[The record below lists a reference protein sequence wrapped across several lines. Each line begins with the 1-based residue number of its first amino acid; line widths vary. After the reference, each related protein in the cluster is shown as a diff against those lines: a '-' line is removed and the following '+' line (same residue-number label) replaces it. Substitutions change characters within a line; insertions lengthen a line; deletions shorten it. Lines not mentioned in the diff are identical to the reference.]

1 MAVNQ
6 PSLVHETEV
15 QRRHARV
22 KIPATIALDSST
34 KVLKLEN
41 ISASGFG
48 INNADNTIEPNKL
61 YSGQLRFEF
70 LDFSFSVPVRFSQIN
85 ASADGNIG
93 CEFQELSKQ
102 EISTIRLIIT
112 KYLSGEVIQAGDV
125 LSTINRDN
133 YAKPRKKD
141 VQAPLAG
148 FAKLKGIVG
157 TSLFFVIGLCAFAY
171 LITNIYNVYWVES
184 SLSAKVTL
192 PHNKLYTPRE
202 GRIFSHVEPG
212 DTVKAGDVLAT
223 IESPL
228 YELMEPTLL
237 NKDFNIESLQNILS
251 QNLKLVVKSPCDC
264 RVFERNFTDAQFVT
278 KSSAIFSLASLDS
291 KPFISASFPYSSLSS
306 VDLGNTLDFS
316 LAGSEHIQQGTVSNI
331 EMFTNDNGSGYV
343 KVDVIPNAP
352 IEDLRLNQPVM
363 VSTTQLNTSTLFGSV
378 TPNAGG

>member
-22 KIPATIALDSST
+22 KIPATIALDNGA
-34 KVLKLEN
+34 KLLKLDN

-48 INNADNTIEPNKL
+48 IDNTDNIIQPNTL

-70 LDFSFSVPVRFSQIN
+70 LDFGFSVPVRFTQIN
-85 ASADGNIG
+85 SPVEGKIG

-141 VQAPLAG
+141 VQAPLTG
-148 FAKLKGIVG
+148 FAKFKGIVG
-157 TSLFFVIGLCAFAY
+157 TSLFFVLGLCAFAY
-171 LITNIYNVYWVES
+171 LLTNIYNVYWVES

-192 PHNKLYTPRE
+192 PHNKLYVPRE

-212 DTVKAGDVLAT
+212 DTVKTGDVLAT

-237 NKDFNIESLQNILS
+237 NKDFNIESLQAILD

-264 RVFERNFTDAQFVT
+264 RVFERNFTEGQFVT
-278 KSSAIFSLASLDS
+278 KSSAIFSLASLTS
-291 KPFISASFPYSSLSS
+291 KPLISASFPYSSLSS

-316 LAGSEHIQQGTVSNI
+316 LAGSDKVEQGTVSNI
-331 EMFTNDNGSGYV
+331 TMFTNENGSGYV
-343 KVDVIPNAP
+343 QVDVTPNSP
-352 IEDLRLNQPVM
+352 IDDLRLNQPVK
-363 VSTTQLNTSTLFGSV
+363 VSTSQLSVSALFSST
-378 TPNAGG
+378 TPNTGE